1 MQIDPAVLAILK
13 GFGISLGLTLLLELF
28 VAFLMKIRGWAEFL
42 IVALVNILTN
52 PVVVLLVYFMMYRFP
67 AYRWPVEIALEI
79 LVIPVEGLLYCA
91 AKKSGFSFPKPFLL
105 ALICNLSSYS
115 FGLVLNA
122 VRAAVR

>member
-67 AYRWPVEIALEI
+67 AYRWPVEIALVSLSPVAFAYGWGWLFVLVCLAAGAGI
-79 LVIPVEGLLYCA
+79 LTFAGLRGWLR
-91 AKKSGFSFPKPFLL
+91 KK
-105 ALICNLSSYS
+105 
-115 FGLVLNA
+115 A
-122 VRAAVR
+122 V